1 VTTHTYLIAKDED
14 VCYLLIK
21 QIAARMASSNCRFLI
36 YFIGGL
42 GGGFGPPSRAKSG
55 IAIMKEAVAGAAPK
69 DTRCELH
76 SYSLATITNKSVD
89 KRGSTIP
96 FFTCLTAAEHAR
108 QLSIN
113 IQTKIEE
120 LNPEHLIVV
129 AHSTGTAVLRHAIA
143 TIVRSKFNYEQ
154 QEGEKVWTSILK
166 RIIHVGG
173 MTTGWEFNSEVPK
186 LYLWFGPVIR
196 PLCPHWLPWQIY
208 KGSKFITETRIT
220 LNRQHDRNRVSRPIQ
235 PQEDYLLGTKDE
247 YITPADAIETGG
259 LIEDGNPRYIEVAGC
274 THNSILSGK
283 TGEVNKDVK
292 TYILQALLPDEG
304 ALPAGLRQ
312 IEADDID
319 DYLDPLD
326 NEPARRDPEVDHVI
340 IILHGIRDGGMW
352 AKRIGN
358 TIKDVWRDKFPKKES
373 RTIRVVSPAYGYF
386 SLWDFLRPGGRRNA
400 VDWYQNIYANVCA
413 LYPSAKVSFLGHSN
427 GTYIGTQALNCE
439 NLDYKY
445 MILAGSV
452 VRCDFWVN
460 KNTGKKWKPRVSR
473 LFNFRSMDDW
483 IVALLPGGL
492 EVLPLLGR
500 WMNLGGGGAYGFK
513 GLEEGRE
520 QRTIKGGHGA
530 AIQTDAWEQL
540 ARFLIIDDD
549 RMNQATP
556 DVKGLLAPV
565 TSDTEPSLW
574 AFNRFLNLIKL
585 AGGLVIILA
594 IVLCFLPFA
603 GPLIVIIFK
612 LSIPGMLKHPVE
624 SMLAIVVL
632 SAIAF
637 SCLKNI

>member
-1 VTTHTYLIAKDED
+1 M
-14 VCYLLIK
+14 LLISK
-21 QIAARMASSNCRFLI
+21 KIAARMTSSNCRFLI
-36 YFIGGL
+36 YFIGG
-42 GGGFGPPSRAKSG
+42 FGPPSRAKSG
-55 IAIMKEAVAGAAPK
+55 IEIMKEAVAGAAPK

-76 SYSLATITNKSVD
+76 LYSLATITSKSAN

-96 FFTCLTAAEHAR
+96 VFTCLTAAEHAR

-143 TIVRSKFNYEQ
+143 TFVRSKINYEQ
-154 QEGEKVWTSILK
+154 QEGEKAWTSILK
-166 RIIHVGG
+166 RIIHIGG

-186 LYLWFGPVIR
+186 PLLLLGPVIR
-196 PLCPHWLPWQIY
+196 PFCPHWLPWQIY

-220 LNRQHDRNRVSRPIQ
+220 LNRQHDRNSVNRPIQ

-274 THNSILSGK
+274 THTSILSSK
-283 TGEVNKDVK
+283 IGEVNAAVT
-292 TYILQALLPDEG
+292 TYILQALSLDERE
-304 ALPAGLRQ
+304 LPAGLRQ

-340 IILHGIRDGGMW
+340 IILHGLRDGGMW

-358 TIKDVWRDKFPKKES
+358 TIKDVWRDEFPQKKS
-373 RTIRVVSPAYGYF
+373 RTLRVVSPAYGYF
-386 SLWDFLRPGGRRNA
+386 SLWDFLRPGGRRSA
-400 VDWYQNIYANVCA
+400 VDWYQNIYGNVCA

-427 GTYIGTQALNCE
+427 GTYLGTQALNCE

-460 KNTGKKWKPRVSR
+460 KNTGKKWKQRVSR
-473 LFNFRSMDDW
+473 LFNFRSIDDW

-492 EVLPLLGR
+492 EVLPSLGR

-530 AIQTDAWEQL
+530 AIQSDAWEQL

-549 RMNQATP
+549 RMYQAIP
-556 DVKGLLAPV
+556 EIRGHLAPV
-565 TSDTEPSLW
+565 TSGTNPRLW
-574 AFNRFLNLIKL
+574 RFNSFLNLVKL
-585 AGGLVIILA
+585 LGGVGILFA
-594 IVLCFLPFA
+594 IALCFLPIIVPAMAAF
-603 GPLIVIIFK
+603 GLSVPSIILKYPWHSILLITFF
-612 LSIPGMLKHPVE
+612 S
-624 SMLAIVVL
+624 L
-632 SAIAF
+632 SAFGI
-637 SCLKNI
+637 LKNI

>member
-1 VTTHTYLIAKDED
+1 MKD
-14 VCYLLIK
+14 
-21 QIAARMASSNCRFLI
+21 
-36 YFIGGL
+36 
-42 GGGFGPPSRAKSG
+42 
-55 IAIMKEAVAGAAPK
+55 AVAVAAPK
-69 DTRCELH
+69 DTHCELH
-76 SYSLATITNKSVD
+76 LYSLATIFHKNTNKQ
-89 KRGSTIP
+89 KSTISA
-96 FFTCLTAAEHAR
+96 FTCLTAAEHAR
-108 QLSIN
+108 QLSKD
-113 IQTKIEE
+113 IQTKIAE

-143 TIVRSKFNYEQ
+143 TIVRSKISHEQ

-166 RIIHVGG
+166 RIIHIGG

-186 LYLWFGPVIR
+186 PLLLLGPVIR
-196 PLCPHWLPWQIY
+196 PLCPNWLPWQIY

-283 TGEVNKDVK
+283 NGEVNRTVA
-292 TYILQALLPDEG
+292 TYILQALSPDER

-312 IEADDID
+312 IEADDIN

-326 NEPARRDPEVDHVI
+326 NEPARRDPEVDHVV

-358 TIKDVWRDKFPKKES
+358 TIKDVWRDEFPQKEA
-373 RTIRVVSPAYGYF
+373 RTLRVVSPAYGYF
-386 SLWDFLRPGGRRNA
+386 SLWDFLRPGGRRKA
-400 VDWYQNIYANVCA
+400 IDWYQNIYGNVCA

-427 GTYIGTQALNCE
+427 GTYLGTQALNCE

-460 KNTGKKWKPRVSR
+460 KNTGKKWKQRVSR
-473 LFNFRSMDDW
+473 LFNFRSIDDW

-530 AIQTDAWEQL
+530 AIQADAWEQL
-540 ARFLIIDDD
+540 AQFLIIDGD
-549 RMNQATP
+549 RMNQARP
-556 DVKGLLAPV
+556 DEKGHLAPV
-565 TSDTEPSLW
+565 TSGTEPRLW
-574 AFNRFLNLIKL
+574 AFNSFLSLIKL
-585 AGGLVIILA
+585 AGGVGILA
-594 IVLCFLPFA
+594 AIALCFLPIIVPAMAAF
-603 GPLIVIIFK
+603 GLCVPSIILKYPWHSILLITFF
-612 LSIPGMLKHPVE
+612 S
-624 SMLAIVVL
+624 L
-632 SAIAF
+632 SAFGI
-637 SCLKNI
+637 LKNI